1 MRGIGFGFG
10 KRSDFTHV
18 PHLEESPGPAH
29 YEAPPLLTRLES
41 SSQLPG
47 VSMPRGARDIDHLSK
62 VQLTKNL
69 EHRLRGQEGPGPG
82 FYQQRLL
89 RRRSMVTIPKGKRQ
103 LSEVSQ
109 EPCPGPGSYYTKLD
123 LVHQTT

>member
-41 SSQLPG
+41 TSQLPG
-47 VSMPRGARDIDHLSK
+47 VSMPRWARDIDHLSK

-82 FYQQRLL
+82 FY
-89 RRRSMVTIPKGKRQ
+89 
-103 LSEVSQ
+103 
-109 EPCPGPGSYYTKLD
+109 
-123 LVHQTT
+123 